1 MHTVEMTQSVS
12 HDRYHLHQG
21 EVVKLPNGV
30 AKTLL
35 ELGFAKETDEPAD
48 DVEDL
53 VGGIKMDSEEI
64 ANKMDDAPK
73 NKTIRTP
80 KD

>member
-1 MHTVEMTQSVS
+1 MHTVKIIQSVS

-21 EVVKLPNGV
+21 EEVKLPNGV

-35 ELGFAKETDEPAD
+35 ELGFAKETGEPAD
-48 DVEDL
+48 DVDDL
-53 VGGIKMDSEEI
+53 VGDKMDSNEI

-73 NKTIRTP
+73 NKAIKTP
-80 KD
+80 KAD

>member
-1 MHTVEMTQSVS
+1 MHTVKIIQSVS

-35 ELGFAKETDEPAD
+35 ELGFAEETETPAD
-48 DVEDL
+48 DVDDL
-53 VGGIKMDSEEI
+53 VGGKMDTEEI
-64 ANKMDDAPK
+64 SNKMESEPK
-73 NKTIRTP
+73 NKAIKTQ
-80 KD
+80 KAD

>member
-1 MHTVEMTQSVS
+1 MHTVKIIQSVS

-35 ELGFAKETDEPAD
+35 ELGFAEETPAD
-48 DVEDL
+48 DVDDL
-53 VGGIKMDSEEI
+53 VGGTKMDSEEI

-73 NKTIRTP
+73 NKAIKTT
-80 KD
+80 KAD

>member
-1 MHTVEMTQSVS
+1 MHTVKITQSVS

-35 ELGFAKETDEPAD
+35 ELGFAEETETPTD
-48 DVEDL
+48 DVDDL
-53 VGGIKMDSEEI
+53 VGGKMDAPVE
-64 ANKMDDAPK
+64 NKMDDAPK
-73 NKTIRTP
+73 NKAIKTS

>member
-1 MHTVEMTQSVS
+1 MHTVKITQSVS

-21 EVVKLPNGV
+21 EEVKLPNGV

-35 ELGFAKETDEPAD
+35 ELGFAEETGEPAD
-48 DVEDL
+48 DVDDL
-53 VGGIKMDSEEI
+53 VGGAKMDSEEI

-73 NKTIRTP
+73 NKAIKTS

>member
-1 MHTVEMTQSVS
+1 MHTVKITQSVS

-35 ELGFAKETDEPAD
+35 ELGFAKETGEPAD

-53 VGGIKMDSEEI
+53 VGETKMAPAVE
-64 ANKMDDAPK
+64 NKMEAEPK
-73 NKTIRTP
+73 NKTIKTP
-80 KD
+80 KAE

>member
-1 MHTVEMTQSVS
+1 MITVKIKQSVS

-21 EVVKLPNGV
+21 EVVKLPNAV

-48 DVEDL
+48 ELDDL
-53 VGGIKMDSEEI
+53 VGGKMEAPV
-64 ANKMDDAPK
+64 ANKMEAPSE
-73 NKTIRTP
+73 NKAVKTT
-80 KD
+80 KAK